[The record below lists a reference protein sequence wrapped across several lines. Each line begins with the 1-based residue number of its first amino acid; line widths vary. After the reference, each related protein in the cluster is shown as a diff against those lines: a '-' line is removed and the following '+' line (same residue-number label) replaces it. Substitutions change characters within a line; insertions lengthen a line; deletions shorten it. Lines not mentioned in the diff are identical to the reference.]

1 MSPDSPRQ
9 RLRQLWTQLPFFLWL
24 VVLWML
30 LWGQFTVLAAV
41 TGLVIA
47 VFVTTV
53 FRLPT
58 AELSGRV
65 SLRYGVLFVVVFLAS
80 LIRGAL
86 TVAWQTL
93 RPGQP
98 GAAIIRV
105 PLRTDDDLVMAHTA
119 VATSLIPGSLV
130 VDADRERRVL
140 YLHVIGVR
148 SLDDVEHQRQ
158 SALRWEARAVRAV
171 GSRVDLALIR
181 SGAPAYEQRLAQ
193 EGTR

>member
-1 MSPDSPRQ
+1 MSPAAPRTLLS
-9 RLRQLWTQLPFFLWL
+9 RVWRQLPFFVWL

-47 VFVTTV
+47 LFVTTV

-65 SLRYGVLFVVVFLAS
+65 NIWFGVVFVVVFLAS
-80 LIRGAL
+80 LLRGAL

-93 RPGQP
+93 TPGQP

-105 PLRTDDDLVMAHTA
+105 PLRIDDDLVMTHTA

-130 VDADRERRVL
+130 VEADRENRVL

-148 SLDDVEHQRQ
+148 SAADVESQRA

-171 GSRVDLALIR
+171 GSREDVALIR
-181 SGAPAYEQRLAQ
+181 DGAPAVEDRIAQ
-193 EGTR
+193 GGAR